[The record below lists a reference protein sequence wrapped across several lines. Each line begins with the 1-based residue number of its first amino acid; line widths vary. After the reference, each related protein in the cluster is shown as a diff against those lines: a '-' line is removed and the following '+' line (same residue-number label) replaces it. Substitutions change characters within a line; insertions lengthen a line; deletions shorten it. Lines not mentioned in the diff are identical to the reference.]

1 MGTLGEKN
9 LHGKYPKSL
18 CIKIFRMFHVTDR
31 WFNNQVK
38 FQAVQDCY
46 LLFFKWHSV
55 VNRFT

>member
-31 WFNNQVK
+31 WFNDQVNFK
-38 FQAVQDCY
+38 LFKKR
-46 LLFFKWHSV
+46 LLSTVF
-55 VNRFT
+55 